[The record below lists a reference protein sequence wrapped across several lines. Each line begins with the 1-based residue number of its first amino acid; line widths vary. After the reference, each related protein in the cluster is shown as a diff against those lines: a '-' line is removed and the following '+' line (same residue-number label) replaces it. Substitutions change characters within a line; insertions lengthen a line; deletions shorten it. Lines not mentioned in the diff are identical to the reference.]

1 MATLALLKD
10 NAITIGLPIGI
21 LVILAFDVKVEFTI
35 GIIRRVLGDLQTGTR
50 LIDNA
55 TAAPVGGHR
64 LFDHGQIAI
73 AVAVGVNARQLA
85 HMILTRR

>member
-10 NAITIGLPIGI
+10 NAITIGLPIRI
-21 LVILAFDVKVEFTI
+21 LVVLAQDIEVELA
-35 GIIRRVLGDLQTGTR
+35 IRIPCCIFCDLQTGTR